1 VKSTLKYLSA
11 RPPDVR
17 EPADFNV
24 WTRAI
29 ASKMNAVDIA
39 LQVFLVLDILIQRQ
53 PL

>member
-39 LQVFLVLDILIQRQ
+39 LSGSL
-53 PL
+53 PCA